1 MSDTNKVN
9 YSETLNLPKT
19 EFPMRGNLPKKEPEI
34 LKFWQEN
41 HIYDKVQERA
51 KKHDF
56 PAWIL
61 HDGPPYANGHIH
73 IGHALNKT
81 LKDII
86 VKYKSLRGYF
96 TPYIHGW
103 DTHGLP
109 IETRV
114 IKDLGLNRHAVS
126 TLEFRSKCR
135 DYALKFAG
143 IQKEEFERLGV
154 WGNWDESY
162 YTLQPH
168 FEAKQIEV
176 FGLMAQKGYIYKGLK
191 PVYWCTSCETALAE
205 AEVEYADKKSASI
218 YVKFPLV
225 DDRKLF
231 GGEVANTF
239 IVIWT
244 TTPWTIPANLAICLH
259 PDFEYVLVEVQHER
273 FVVAAELLE
282 RLSQEF
288 GWQDYRVLQKFV
300 GSELEHAVC
309 RHPLFDRES
318 LVILGEHVTLEQGTG
333 CVHTAPGHGEEDFIV
348 GSEYGLPVLNPVD
361 PTGHFTQE
369 AGPYAG
375 MDLDEGGKKVVDD
388 LKAVGALLKFGSVKH
403 QFPHCWRCKEPI
415 VFRATEQWFAS
426 VEGFRDEALAA
437 IAEVKWY
444 PAWGENRISSMVRDR
459 RDWCISRQRVWG
471 VPIPVFYCT
480 ECGEPIITEE
490 TITAVRDRFAA
501 EGSDAWFK
509 YEAGELL
516 PSGFTCPHC
525 SAAKFRKETDIM
537 DVWFDSGSSHRA
549 VLTQWPDLR
558 WPADMYL
565 EGSDQHRGWFQSSLL
580 TAVATTGKAPYR
592 SVLTHG
598 FIVDEQGRKMS
609 KSIGNV
615 VAPDKVIN
623 QFGAD
628 ILRLWVS
635 SADYTDDIRVSDGI
649 LKQLSEVYRRIRNTG
664 RFILGN
670 LSDFNPDTDLVA
682 YADLLEID
690 RFALHRLQE
699 VLDKLTKAFDNY
711 QFHVFYHTVHNYSA
725 VDLGSFY
732 LDVLKDRLYTSK
744 ADGHERR
751 SAQTVLYHIINVLV
765 RVISPVLTY
774 TAEEMWQY
782 LPATKDKPVSV
793 QLTSWP
799 EVQQEYLDCELA
811 EKWNQILA
819 VREEVNRALEAAR
832 SAKMIGNSLEA
843 KVVLYCNNPK
853 LHELLTEFDTEL
865 ATIFIVSAAEI
876 APLGVEAP
884 SEALQATEADLA
896 IMVEQA
902 PGEKCERCWIYS
914 EQVGADEDHPTIC
927 LRCADT
933 LTRD

>member
-1 MSDTNKVN
+1 MSETHKVD

-19 EFPMRGNLPKKEPEI
+19 DFPMRANLPKKEPEI
-34 LKFWQEN
+34 LKFWEEN
-41 HIYDKVQERA
+41 QIYARVQQRA
-51 KKHDF
+51 KENNF

-86 VKYKSLRGYF
+86 VKYKSARGYF

-126 TLEFRSKCR
+126 TLEFRAKCR
-135 DYALKFAG
+135 DYALKFAA
-143 IQKEEFERLGV
+143 IQRQEFERLGV
-154 WGNWDESY
+154 WGNWDDSY
-162 YTLQPH
+162 YTLMPH
-168 FEAKQIEV
+168 YEAKQVEV
-176 FGLMAQKGYIYKGLK
+176 FGIMAQKGYIYKGLK

-205 AEVEYADKKSASI
+205 AEVEYADKRSPSI
-218 YVKFPLV
+218 YVKFPLI
-225 DDRKLF
+225 DDQKLF
-231 GGEVANTF
+231 GGEVANTY

-244 TTPWTIPANLAICLH
+244 TTPWTIPANLGICLH
-259 PDFEYVLVEVQHER
+259 PVFEYVLVEVGDER
-273 FVVAAELLE
+273 FVVAAELLA
-282 RLSQEF
+282 RLAQEF
-288 GWQDYRVLQKFV
+288 GWQDYQVRQKFV
-300 GSELEHAVC
+300 GRELERAIC

-361 PTGHFTQE
+361 PTGHFTHE

-375 MDLDEGGKKVVDD
+375 LDLDAGGKKVVED
-388 LKAVGALLKFGSVKH
+388 LKALGALLKFGFVQH

-426 VEGFRDEALAA
+426 VEGFREEALTA
-437 IAEVKWY
+437 IKQVKWY
-444 PAWGENRISSMVRDR
+444 PAWGENRISSMVRER

-480 ECGEPIITEE
+480 ECNEPIITEE
-490 TITAVRDRFAA
+490 TIAAVRDRFAA

-509 YEAGELL
+509 YEASELL
-516 PSGFTCPHC
+516 PPGFVCPGC
-525 SAAKFRKETDIM
+525 GASTFRKETDIM

-580 TAVATTGKAPYR
+580 TAVATTGQAPYR

-609 KSIGNV
+609 KSLGNV
-615 VAPDKVIN
+615 VAPDKVIE
-623 QFGAD
+623 QYGAD

-635 SADYTDDIRVSDGI
+635 SADYTDDIRVSEGI

-711 QFHVFYHTVHNYSA
+711 QFHVFYHTVHNYAA
-725 VDLGSFY
+725 VDLGAFY

-744 ADGHERR
+744 ADSHARR

-765 RVISPVLTY
+765 RVISPVLTF

-782 LPATKDKPVSV
+782 LPQTKDKPLSV

-799 EVQQEYLDCELA
+799 EVRQEYLDPELA
-811 EKWNQILA
+811 EKWNRILA

-832 SAKMIGNSLEA
+832 NAKMIGNSLEA
-843 KVVLYCNNPK
+843 KVVLYSNNPQ
-853 LHELLTEFDTEL
+853 LYELLAGFADEL
-865 ATIFIVSAAEI
+865 ATIFIVSAAEV
-876 APLGVEAP
+876 APLGLAAP
-884 SEALQATEADLA
+884 PEALPATDGGLA
-896 IMVEQA
+896 IMVERA
-902 PGEKCERCWIYS
+902 PGEKCERCWVYS
-914 EQVGADEDHPTIC
+914 PQLGVDANHPKLC
-927 LRCADT
+927 PRCTDVVT
-933 LTRD
+933 SD